1 MGDHFALLA
10 GRLLTESTLEATVGS
25 KEEDQG
31 REITRNRI
39 AGGESLECRICQEED
54 EDFNMETP
62 CSCRGSLK
70 VKKELLFSKDS
81 AGSFQLNPAISSFLL
96 PVCSQKMCPEMV
108 QRKGRHCVRDLP
120 AAIRARIYGSAEVT
134 SVWDCSDEL
143 QEDLHDSQIL
153 TLAPSEPD
161 DTLHHYDDDHS
172 RSKICC
178 RAIAITVSVPFPDHH
193 PFDFDINCH
202 HLCFV
207 QFVVLLFLR
216 HCLPPLIGGPEQYSF
231 TLFSLLVLRTAGIL
245 LPVVVMVRTVRT
257 LRQCRRH
264 QVKFGACFPSFPQ
277 RFLLSLIEIGIA
289 GSWRN
294 CLLTS
299 HPNALTLKRSNSND
313 A

>member
-39 AGGESLECRICQEED
+39 AGDRISVGESLECRICQEED

-62 CSCRGSLK
+62 CSCR
-70 VKKELLFSKDS
+70 
-81 AGSFQLNPAISSFLL
+81 
-96 PVCSQKMCPEMV
+96 VCSQKMCPEMV

-120 AAIRARIYGSAEVT
+120 AAIRARIYGSTEVT

-153 TLAPSEPD
+153 ALAPSEPD
-161 DTLHHYDDDHS
+161 DSLHHHDDDHS

-178 RAIAITVSVPFPDHH
+178 RAIAITLSASGALHDR
-193 PFDFDINCH
+193 NSRS
-202 HLCFV
+202 LV
-207 QFVVLLFLR
+207 Q
-216 HCLPPLIGGPEQYSF
+216 
-231 TLFSLLVLRTAGIL
+231 LLVLRTAGIL
-245 LPVVVMVRTVRT
+245 LPVVVMLRTVRT

-289 GSWRN
+289 GSWRS

>member
-70 VKKELLFSKDS
+70 FAHRK
-81 AGSFQLNPAISSFLL
+81 
-96 PVCSQKMCPEMV
+96 CV
-108 QRKGRHCVRDLP
+108 QRWCNEKGDTVCEICLQQFEPGYTAPPRLLQ
-120 AAIRARIYGSAEVT
+120 YGTAPMNFRGNWEIT
-134 SVWDCSDEL
+134 R

-178 RAIAITVSVPFPDHH
+178 RAIAIT
-193 PFDFDINCH
+193 
-202 HLCFV
+202 
-207 QFVVLLFLR
+207 FVVLLFLR

-264 QVKFGACFPSFPQ
+264 QAAG
-277 RFLLSLIEIGIA
+277 EIA
-289 GSWRN
+289 Y
-294 CLLTS
+294 S
-299 HPNALTLKRSNSND
+299 HRIQMH
-313 A
+313 